1 MLHCDMGPKKFTY
14 CPLRHIPHF
23 TFFRYISHLQ
33 RYILQKAFIST
44 FPQPESHTTRLF
56 HRADALPLHGFFH
69 LAGPQ
74 KFFFAVRKIFLPSP
88 ATHHATRPGRQ
99 AVTMICLPP
108 ESGGK
113 SSMLMDGFF
122 CAGGSVGLSQPP
134 GPFLGVNS
142 VDFPVNQPPPQN
154 TPQQQQRNPQ
164 SFPFFSRFALASSP
178 CQRFRQW
185 IQKKGREC
193 ANTPRPAG
201 QFPGISHSKVFCPCR
216 SSSSYRGRL
225 LSTVQPVGE
234 QGHHDA
240 RHDLRGGI

>member
-1 MLHCDMGPKKFTY
+1 
-14 CPLRHIPHF
+14 
-23 TFFRYISHLQ
+23 
-33 RYILQKAFIST
+33 
-44 FPQPESHTTRLF
+44 
-56 HRADALPLHGFFH
+56 
-69 LAGPQ
+69 
-74 KFFFAVRKIFLPSP
+74 
-88 ATHHATRPGRQ
+88 
-99 AVTMICLPP
+99 
-108 ESGGK
+108 
-113 SSMLMDGFF
+113 MLMDGFF
-122 CAGGSVGLSQPP
+122 CAGGSVGIITTPL
-134 GPFLGVNS
+134 FLPSTPLTFGVNWT
-142 VDFPVNQPPPQN
+142 PPPRQKARPPSRGRGFGLPLSCRAFSQGRTHRSN
-154 TPQQQQRNPQ
+154 SNAKPQ